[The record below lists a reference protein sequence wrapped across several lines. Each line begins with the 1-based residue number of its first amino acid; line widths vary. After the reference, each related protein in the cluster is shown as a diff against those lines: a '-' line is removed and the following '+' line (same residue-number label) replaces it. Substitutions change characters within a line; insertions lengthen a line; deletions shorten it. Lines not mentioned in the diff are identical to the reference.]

1 MGSMVPASPAAMT
14 AFIMLWAIHGSLLSM
29 PSTMKKLS

>member
-1 MGSMVPASPAAMT
+1 MVPASPAAIT
-14 AFIMLWAIHGSLLSM
+14 AFMTLWAIHGSLLLM